1 MPAVAKLETSSY
13 LENLEEV
20 AQQTTVRVNMCGKRG
35 KLGWAIPPN
44 IERASASREAK
55 RAPPKLGTV
64 TVPKKSTLLPAPS
77 AAVARMISSYDDL
90 ISAFRE
96 RVDGLNISREEL
108 DRVAGLAKGHSG
120 KLLGRKQV
128 KRFGSVTLGP
138 MLSAIGCKLI
148 LVEDPDQTAK
158 IRKRAWPRDSRQVRY
173 KLQTEG

>member
-1 MPAVAKLETSSY
+1 VSDLDGLAEIAEQTSI
-13 LENLEEV
+13 
-20 AQQTTVRVNMCGKRG
+20 RVNTRNKRG
-35 KLGWAIPPN
+35 KLGWTIPPN
-44 IERASASREAK
+44 IARAAASRETK
-55 RAPPKLGTV
+55 PPPKLRTV
-64 TVPKKSTLLPAPS
+64 AVPKKSTPLPAPS

-138 MLSAIGCKLI
+138 MLGAIGCKLI
-148 LVEDPDQTAK
+148 LVEDPEQTAK
-158 IRKRAWPRDSRQVRY
+158 IRKRAWPRDNRQVRY